1 MQIRYALYFTPPPG
15 HPLRELGSTLLGY
28 DCNIGELRPQPVL
41 PGIDAEEQH
50 RFTED
55 PRRYGFHATLKAPFR
70 LAEESSEIALRRDLM
85 TFASRTPPI
94 ELGALVPALLGRF
107 IALVPAAPSAAL
119 ALFAAECVAA
129 FEPHRAA
136 LTEAE
141 RARRNPDA
149 MPRRRAALLDR
160 WGYPYVF
167 EEFRFHMTL
176 TGALPEERRAF
187 WLERLAPL
195 CDGLP
200 PVTIDA
206 VSLLR
211 QEGPDQR
218 FRVIE
223 RVMLGTLL

>member
-15 HPLRELGSTLLGY
+15 HPLSEFGSALLGY
-28 DCNIGELRPQPVL
+28 DCNTGELRPQPAL
-41 PGIDAEEQH
+41 PGIDTEEQH

-70 LAEESSEIALRRDLM
+70 LPEGSSEVALRRDL
-85 TFASRTPPI
+85 TAFASQTPPV
-94 ELGALVPALLGRF
+94 ELGALVPVLLGRF
-107 IALVPAAPSAAL
+107 VALVPAVPSTAL

-129 FEPHRAA
+129 FEAHRAP

-141 RARRNPDA
+141 RARRDPDA
-149 MPRRRAALLDR
+149 MPRRQAALLDR

-176 TGALPEERRAF
+176 TGALREERRAL
-187 WLERLAPL
+187 WLERLAQL

-200 PVTIDA
+200 LVMIDA
-206 VSLLR
+206 ISLLR
-211 QEGPDQR
+211 QDGPDRR

-223 RVMLGTLL
+223 RAALGTLL